1 MALLSVKITDFR
13 CLASADVRLDPVA
26 NLIVGPNA
34 AGKTSVLEAIA
45 YLGRGRSFRGASVDK
60 VVRHGRKECV
70 VFGIVEKA
78 GGKHKLGVRNSR
90 EGLEISVDGD
100 LSGGAASLAAQ
111 LPLQVIDPDV
121 HNLVAGGPDERRRYL
136 DWLGFHV
143 EQPYLDLW
151 RTFRRALRQRNAVLK
166 DRPRPAELDVWDR
179 ELALAG
185 ERLDS
190 VRAGLFEVLRPILEE
205 TASELVQSQIEFAY
219 RRGWAEDATLGE
231 VLGKNRERD
240 VAAGST
246 GSGPQ
251 RADIALRYDERQ
263 ARKLV
268 SRGQQKLLACGMILA
283 GVEVVQEALGD
294 PLTLLLDDP
303 AAELDRDSLAR
314 LMRSVER
321 LGCQVVA
328 TSLNAEI
335 DIFATD
341 PAVFHVER
349 GVVSGSERRSEA

>member
-1 MALLSVKITDFR
+1 MALLSVKINDFR
-13 CLASADVRLDPVA
+13 CLASVDVRLDPVA

-45 YLGRGRSFRGASVDK
+45 YLGRGRSFRGAGVDK
-60 VVRHGRKECV
+60 VVRHGRNEFV
-70 VFGIVEKA
+70 VFGVVEHA
-78 GGKHKLGVRNSR
+78 GGKHRLGVRNSR
-90 EGLEISVDGD
+90 DGLETSVDGD
-100 LSGGAASLAAQ
+100 ASGGAAALAAR

-143 EQPYLDLW
+143 EQPYLELW

-166 DRPRPAELDVWDR
+166 DRPRPAELDVWDK
-179 ELALAG
+179 EVASAG

-190 VRAGLFEVLRPILEE
+190 VRVGIFEILRPILEE
-205 TASELVQSQIEFAY
+205 AASDLLQSKIGFAY
-219 RRGWAEDATLGE
+219 RRGWAEDVALGE
-231 VLGKNRERD
+231 VLARNRERD
-240 VAAGST
+240 VAAGNT

-263 ARKLV
+263 AKKLV
-268 SRGQQKLLACGMILA
+268 SRGQQKLLACAMILA
-283 GVEVVQEALGD
+283 GVEVVQEVLGS

-303 AAELDRDSLAR
+303 AAELDNESLSR

-328 TSLNAEI
+328 TSLRAEI
-335 DIFATD
+335 DIFENE
-341 PAVFHVER
+341 PAVFHVEQ
-349 GVVSGSERRSEA
+349 GVLSGSERRSEP